1 MIWKKYPDMGRH
13 EQLPNNGWELIG
25 RDIYW
30 TIKRDG
36 QNVSFY
42 CTKSKNE
49 RMVVIA
55 SRNHEVAGEDIQTKV
70 KAIPDYKKYV
80 DMLLDHP
87 DWIIYTEHMK
97 EGKTSTQIEPPV
109 EEPFLILLDIWDR
122 REERFLTYDDLTIIA
137 RHYDVQLAHLWDIG
151 RPLLT
156 IIARHYDVQL
166 AHLWDIGR
174 PLNIGGLQKEID
186 ELLKFCKENAFEGV
200 VGKVY
205 DRRQIFF
212 KEKIDLPEIRSK
224 KRRKKEEGPK
234 LPPLPQEKIDKC
246 LDRARLECERN
257 GEEINEKTFMPRFA
271 RHIQAECRE
280 HSYQAPKKLFKYY
293 LAWLR
298 LRGDRRCSICG
309 EKMDKNASYEIR
321 NGVFVCSNCFYKRMK
336 EE

>member
-1 MIWKKYPDMGRH
+1 MMWKKYPDMGRH

-25 RDIYW
+25 RKIYW

-49 RMVVIA
+49 RLVVIA
-55 SRNHEVAGEDIQTKV
+55 SRHHEVAGEDIQTKV

-80 DMLLDHP
+80 DILRDYP

-97 EGKTSTQIEPPV
+97 KGFGPTKIEPPV

-137 RHYDVQLAHLWDIG
+137 GHYDVHLAHL
-151 RPLLT
+151 
-156 IIARHYDVQL
+156 L
-166 AHLWDIGR
+166 AISTPENVNELEAG
-174 PLNIGGLQKEID
+174 ID
-186 ELLKFCKENAFEGV
+186 KYLKFCKENAFEGV

-205 DRRQIFF
+205 DGRQIFF

-224 KRRKKEEGPK
+224 KKQKKKEEGPK
-234 LPPLPQEKIDKC
+234 LPPLPQEKIDTC

-298 LRGDRRCSICG
+298 LQA
-309 EKMDKNASYEIR
+309 N
-321 NGVFVCSNCFYKRMK
+321 YKRM
-336 EE
+336 EEE